1 MQFITWLTVTLGTI
15 MVITTMITLSLRR
28 YYRRIIKKKN
38 EGLVHH
44 IFAQK
49 ELEKKIEQ
57 SEVEKQMMERVLQE
71 RFEAAVFLGG
81 IKN

>member
-1 MQFITWLTVTLGTI
+1 

-38 EGLVHH
+38 EGLVQH

-71 RFEAAVFLGG
+71 RFEAAVFLGRVR
-81 IKN
+81 N